1 MGMELDQWQNC
12 YQLNWKGYITDESH
26 SHPAKFS
33 RGLINK
39 ILSHL
44 FEEGRIKKG
53 DTILDPFGG
62 VACGG
67 IVCAYKGLKW
77 VGVELEP
84 RFIELG
90 NKNIELH
97 RSKWEHTKC
106 PIPQL
111 IQGDSR
117 KLVDTLAEA
126 DVIMSSPPYAS
137 EPTIASGVQRNENGW
152 RKGKD
157 LSAGKSKGY
166 GKTQGQLSGLS
177 EGSVDSVV
185 TSPPYE
191 GTPLQKSEEYWE
203 EKLKK
208 RPELRYALRRHEG
221 NKSIGSNA
229 KGGPTAYGESNE
241 QLATL
246 SGNTFWQAARDIVL
260 QCYQVLKSGGV
271 AVWVCKDFVRNKQR
285 VPFSDDWLKL
295 CIACGFEPLCRH
307 QAMLVKKS
315 QVIGLDGVRGK
326 DKERKS
332 FFRRLAEK
340 KGSPKIDHE
349 DVLCV
354 IKE

>member
-1 MGMELDQWQNC
+1 MEVDQWQNC
-12 YQLNWKGYITDESH
+12 YSLNWNGFIVPDAM

-33 RGLINK
+33 RGLLNK

-44 FEEGRIKKG
+44 FEKEWIKKG
-53 DTILDPFGG
+53 SLVLDPFGG

-67 IVCAYKGLKW
+67 VVCAYKGLKW
-77 VGVELEP
+77 IGVELEP

-97 RSKWEHTKC
+97 RSKWKHTKC

-111 IQGDSR
+111 LQGDSR
-117 KLVDTLAEA
+117 KLMKALSEVDC
-126 DVIMSSPPYAS
+126 VMISPPYSSLHTNDSQRKSNHKKNDGAMNG
-137 EPTIASGVQRNENGW
+137 PTPY
-152 RKGKD
+152 
-157 LSAGKSKGY
+157 GKSKG
-166 GKTQGQLSGLS
+166 QLAELK
-177 EGSVDSVV
+177 EGSVDSVIS
-185 TSPPYE
+185 SPPYAAVIKGKKPIDKARKRKTE
-191 GTPLQKSEEYWE
+191 RFNRGEFKSQRPDVFSS
-203 EKLKK
+203 EKNIGAKGMFDSC
-208 RPELRYALRRHEG
+208 YGDTEG
-221 NKSIGSNA
+221 NIS
-229 KGGPTAYGESNE
+229 
-241 QLATL
+241 QLPE
-246 SGNTFWQAARDIVL
+246 GQTFWEAARDIVL